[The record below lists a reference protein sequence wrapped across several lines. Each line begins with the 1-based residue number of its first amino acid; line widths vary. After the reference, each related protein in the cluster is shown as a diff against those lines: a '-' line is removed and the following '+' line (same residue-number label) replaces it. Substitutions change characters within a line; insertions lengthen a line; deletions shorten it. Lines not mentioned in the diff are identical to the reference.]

1 MKFDVILACGG
12 MGERCCL
19 GYNKLLLNA
28 GGTTLLEKTINCFCH
43 NDISKIIV
51 AYNANDKATVE
62 SIVRDRKSVV

>member
-28 GGTTLLEKTINCFCH
+28 GGTTLLEKTINCF
-43 NDISKIIV
+43 
-51 AYNANDKATVE
+51 
-62 SIVRDRKSVV
+62 